1 MASRDHSDPTTIA
14 FALLAEKVKVE
25 PSGRLTISGLIHGVE
40 RDPRLSGPTED
51 RSVQFGLCLGF
62 LVGRETHTYRLRV
75 DIRDPD
81 GTVVPYLDG
90 ADVKAREA
98 TGGGLLQIIQRVE
111 FTPERAG
118 LYWFQVYLDGEV
130 RARIPLRVSD
140 VDAEPT
146 QPPE

>member
-1 MASRDHSDPTTIA
+1 VASHDHSDPTTIA

-40 RDPRLSGPTED
+40 RDPRLSDGTED

-140 VDAEPT
+140 IGSEPT
-146 QPPE
+146 PPPE

>member
-40 RDPRLSGPTED
+40 RDPRLNSGTED

-62 LVGRETHTYRLRV
+62 LVGRETPTYRLRV
-75 DIRDPD
+75 DIRDPE

-118 LYWFQVYLDGEV
+118 LYWFQVYLDGEI

-140 VDAEPT
+140 IGPEQT

>member
-1 MASRDHSDPTTIA
+1 MTSHAPADPTTVA

-25 PSGRLTISGLIHGVE
+25 PSGRLTIGGLIHGVE
-40 RDPRLSGPTED
+40 RDPRLGDGAED
-51 RSVQFGLCLGF
+51 ASVQFGLCLGF

-90 ADVKAREA
+90 ADVKARQE

-111 FTPERAG
+111 FIPERAG
-118 LYWFQVYLDGEV
+118 LYWFQVYLDGEI

-140 VDAEPT
+140 VGPPPVPPT
-146 QPPE
+146 E